1 MTHFQQ
7 AMAGRG
13 RVVEATVKWFNTT
26 KGFGF
31 VKPADGSPDA
41 FLHMGAMEAA
51 GLPAPG
57 EGAVISCEIGA
68 GKKGP
73 QVFRVMSVSGGAT
86 RPASYGAAQ
95 PAPRSERP
103 SVAGA
108 IEVGCT
114 VRWYCPV
121 RGYGFLIADDGAA
134 DIFVNAAV
142 LRDADIRQLDKDQ
155 RVVGAVVTTPKGR
168 EARAIRLS

>member
-7 AMAGRG
+7 PMMGRG

-51 GLPAPG
+51 GLQAPG
-57 EGAVISCEIGA
+57 EGAVIKCEIGP

-73 QVFRVMSVSGGAT
+73 QVLRVMEVNGGVA
-86 RPASYGAAQ
+86 RPSHHQPAQ
-95 PAPRSERP
+95 PAPRGEMP

-108 IEVGCT
+108 TEVGCT
-114 VRWYCPV
+114 VRWYCPI
-121 RGYGFLIADDGAA
+121 RGYGFLAADDGA
-134 DIFVNAAV
+134 DDVFVNAAV
-142 LRDADIRQLDKDQ
+142 LRSSDIQLLDKDQ
-155 RVVGAVVTTPKGR
+155 RVVSAVVVTAKGR
-168 EARAIRLS
+168 EARAIRMG